1 VLWLVLISFFQ
12 RQRVDLPSGV
22 RYWSVV
28 DERFELVAMFD
39 AFLVEERVSR
49 DRSEKTTGQ
58 YASNLVEF
66 ASWARERDLLG
77 DLVACARNLGMFQL
91 HLRTTPIA
99 RQGRGHGRH
108 AQSRADLHTA
118 GVHAAARA

>member
-1 VLWLVLISFFQ
+1 MVSWSPLVGSFQ
-12 RQRVDLPSGV
+12 RQRVDLPCGV

-39 AFLVEERVSR
+39 GFLFEERVSR

-58 YASNLVEF
+58 YASSLVEF
-66 ASWARERDLLG
+66 AEWAAERELLG

-91 HLRTTPIA
+91 HLRTTPIT
-99 RQGRGHGRH
+99 RRGRSHGR
-108 AQSRADLHTA
+108 ARSN
-118 GVHAAARA
+118 AATTGSATS